1 MTLVEETEV
10 EVGVGGG
17 DGSNLVEVVGGSGG
31 GRNWRRR
38 RWK

>member
-10 EVGVGGG
+10 EGGVGGG
-17 DGSNLVEVVGGSGG
+17 DGSNLVEVVDGSGG
-31 GRNWRRR
+31 GRNWWRM